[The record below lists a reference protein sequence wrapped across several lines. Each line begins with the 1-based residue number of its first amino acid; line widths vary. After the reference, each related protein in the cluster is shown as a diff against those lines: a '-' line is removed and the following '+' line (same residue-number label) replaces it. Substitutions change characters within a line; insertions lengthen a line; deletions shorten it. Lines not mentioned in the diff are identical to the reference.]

1 MRVLHLVKTA
11 VGGTWALRQME
22 ALVGLDTDVHVA
34 IPEGPLVD
42 KYRSAGVTVHLLQT
56 DFPVTRPWHFRRLAR
71 RFRELVEQ
79 VHPDIIHSHFV
90 GTTLT
95 MRLALGP
102 RNSPPRIFQVPGPL
116 HLENAVFRNAELATA
131 GACDYWIASC
141 KWTRH
146 RYHQSGVSPERTFL
160 SYYGIDTSSFRR
172 RPPGRLRQ
180 ELSLSKDTR
189 IVGMVAYMYAPRR
202 YLGQSKGLKGHEDF
216 IDALALVRRTR
227 RDVVGVFI
235 GGAWNGAHS
244 YERRVRDYGKRRC
257 GDGAIF
263 LGTRSDVA
271 ELYSDLDVVVHP
283 SRSENLGGALESLA
297 LAVPTIATNVGGF
310 PDLVTDHET
319 GWLVPPKSPTQIT
332 GAIMDA
338 FSDPKRAAAMAKRGN
353 ERVRALCDL
362 SKTARE
368 VRQTYELLTA

>member
-1 MRVLHLVKTA
+1 
-11 VGGTWALRQME
+11 ME

-56 DFPVTRPWHFRRLAR
+56 DFPFTRPWNFRPLAR

-79 VHPDIIHSHFV
+79 VHPAIIHSHFV

-95 MRLALGP
+95 MRLSLGR

-141 KWTRH
+141 KWTRR

-160 SYYGIDTSSFRR
+160 SYYGIDTSSFQR

-189 IVGMVAYMYAPRR
+189 IVGMVAYMYAPKR

-216 IDALALVRRTR
+216 IDALALVRRKR

-297 LAVPTIATNVGGF
+297 LGVPTIATNVGGF

-319 GWLVPPKSPTQIT
+319 GWLVPPKSPTHIT